1 MRRSGA
7 GAEEHAR
14 RSLAR
19 SSAGR
24 NTSWSTPGGMTR
36 YAPGNETAAA
46 SRTAADEAIA
56 ASSESNSRRSCGR
69 VDQNGRIF
77 SGLAWNVA
85 TSGQPA

>member
-1 MRRSGA
+1 M
-7 GAEEHAR
+7 
-14 RSLAR
+14 
-19 SSAGR
+19 
-24 NTSWSTPGGMTR
+24 SWSTPGGMTL

-56 ASSESNSRRSCGR
+56 ASSESNRRRSCGR